1 MSTALDEK
9 TFDVLAFVANTAY
22 PTETVT
28 VYTDAET
35 AHELAKVV
43 KFRKDEEKARAKAEK
58 DGTEYVPPT
67 DRSEE
72 EAALRGKLDASA
84 LQFTLRGLSP
94 KALDELRDELIPD
107 NFDTL
112 PEKERQDLSQKQTV
126 TILTRCITEAR
137 SATGD
142 VDRQWTVEKIEALFG
157 YLNAGESLKLVEAM
171 SKVNFNVSVF
181 NDAVDAGFSR

>member
-35 AHELAKVV
+35 AHELAKIVQE
-43 KFRKDEEKARAKAEK
+43 RKRFEKIAAKNPDAE
-58 DGTEYVPPT
+58 VQPST
-67 DRSEE
+67 DVSEHE
-72 EAALRGKLDASA
+72 VALRQKLDASA

-94 KALDELRDELIPD
+94 KALDELRDDLIPD
-107 NFDTL
+107 NFDSL
-112 PEKERQDLSQKQTV
+112 PEKEKQELSQKQTV

-142 VDRQWTVEKIEALFG
+142 VDRQWTVEKVEALFG

-171 SKVNFNVSVF
+171 SKVNFNVGVF